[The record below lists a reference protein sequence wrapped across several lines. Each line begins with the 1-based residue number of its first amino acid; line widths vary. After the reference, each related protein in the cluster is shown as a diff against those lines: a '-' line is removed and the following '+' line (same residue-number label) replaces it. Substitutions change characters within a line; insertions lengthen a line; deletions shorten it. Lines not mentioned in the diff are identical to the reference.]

1 MPGGVSSGEV
11 VDYVN
16 TTTGLARD
24 VIANDQVSG
33 AGVIVNY
40 NITPGTFSYI
50 VTEQGDNDITSE
62 SSEALITQ
70 S

>member
-1 MPGGVSSGEV
+1 MPVGSKEV

-16 TTTGLARD
+16 TTSGVGRE
-24 VIANDQVSG
+24 VIADNAISG

-40 NITPGTFSYI
+40 NVAPGLYNYI
-50 VTEQGDNDITSE
+50 VTEGLDNITTEAGDL
-62 SSEALITQ
+62 LITQ

>member
-1 MPGGVSSGEV
+1 MPVGSKEV

-16 TTTGLARD
+16 TTSGLARE

-33 AGVIVNY
+33 AGVIVQY
-40 NITPGTFSYI
+40 STGPGTFSYI
-50 VTEQGDNDITSE
+50 VTEGLDNITTEAGDL
-62 SSEALITQ
+62 LITQ